1 MANWLTLSR
10 VPLLGVILVL
20 LYLPAET
27 SRFIAVP
34 LVLILILLDTV
45 DGLVARTR
53 GETSL
58 LGSVLDIAA
67 DRMVEYVLWVF
78 FAYLRLISPVIPVLV
93 LIRGTFV
100 DAVRSVAPAHG
111 VRPFDMMRSQ
121 VSRFLVGS
129 PFMRTSYAVAKLL
142 AFVLLALRHALLTA
156 ADPLADTIAL
166 PARVIAWIALFFCL
180 ARGIPV
186 LVEAPKALRGFE
198 E

>member
-10 VPLLGVILVL
+10 IPLLGVVLVL
-20 LYLPAET
+20 LYLPSET

-45 DGLVARTR
+45 DGFVARTR

-58 LGSVLDIAA
+58 LGSVLDIAV

-78 FAYLRLISPVIPVLV
+78 FAYLRLISLVIPVLV
-93 LIRGTFV
+93 LMRGTFV

-111 VRPFDMMRSQ
+111 VKPFDMMRTK

-129 PFMRTSYAVAKLL
+129 PFMRTSYAAAKLL
-142 AFVLLALRHALLTA
+142 AFVLLALLHALLTVEH
-156 ADPLADTIAL
+156 PLADTVAL
-166 PARVIAWIALFFCL
+166 PARAIAWIALLFCL

-186 LVEAPKALRGFE
+186 LLEAPAALREFE